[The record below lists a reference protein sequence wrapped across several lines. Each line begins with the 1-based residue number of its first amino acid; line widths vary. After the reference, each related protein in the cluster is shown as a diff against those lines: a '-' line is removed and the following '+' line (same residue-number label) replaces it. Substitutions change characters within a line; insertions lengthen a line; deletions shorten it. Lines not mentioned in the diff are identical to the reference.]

1 MLARRLGGRRRR
13 KPAGSARPALPGLC
27 ARCLSR
33 LGQSGPPRP
42 PVLFHSPLRVRGR
55 GPLLRR
61 FARPSLRLAAFKPES
76 HAAPPA
82 PPRPPWHSP
91 CAPRRR
97 GRRLCEKTP
106 WRPGL
111 SPTRV
116 PATGDSHTL
125 QVVATKTAGKEER
138 KSCDLLLLREAQA
151 SSRNLLCPFLP
162 KRRRHWWSP
171 LRSARCPSLRPD
183 SPHLRSCEPSP
194 ACTWPTPGPHLARK
208 AKQAAPAQ
216 MGSEGKLLPTGRRG
230 RVSVLPPGESAKA
243 GQGAPCWPDCV
254 TFMR

>member
-55 GPLLRR
+55 GPLLDALPDPPCASPPSNLRATRR
-61 FARPSLRLAAFKPES
+61 
-76 HAAPPA
+76 
-82 PPRPPWHSP
+82 PPRPHARPWHSP

-111 SPTRV
+111 SPTHV

-162 KRRRHWWSP
+162 KRR
-171 LRSARCPSLRPD
+171 
-183 SPHLRSCEPSP
+183 
-194 ACTWPTPGPHLARK
+194 
-208 AKQAAPAQ
+208 
-216 MGSEGKLLPTGRRG
+216 
-230 RVSVLPPGESAKA
+230 
-243 GQGAPCWPDCV
+243 
-254 TFMR
+254 